1 MNLCVI
7 PARGGSKRVPRKNVR
22 DFHGKPMIVW
32 SIEAA
37 LQSGVFGRV
46 LVSTDDAEIA
56 RIARDAGAE
65 VPFSRPRELADDHTP
80 TVPVM
85 AHGIGEAEQLWGEA
99 QAVCCLY
106 AAAPFVRA
114 TDLREGLGLLG
125 SSGARYVL
133 PVTSFPFPIQRAVR
147 LTEEGRVEMLSPEH
161 VVTRSQD
168 LEEAYHDVGQFYW
181 GTREAWLDG
190 VPLMGPDSAPLL
202 IPRHRVQDIDTP
214 EDWERAER
222 LFAALHGS

>member
-37 LQSGVFGRV
+37 LESGVFGHV
-46 LVSTDDAEIA
+46 VVSTEDVEIA
-56 RIARDAGAE
+56 RIAREAGAE
-65 VPFSRPRELADDHTP
+65 VPFTRPGELADDHTP
-80 TVPVM
+80 TVPVV
-85 AHGIGEAEQLWGEA
+85 AHGIRKAEELWGEA

-106 AAAPFVRA
+106 AAAPFVQA
-114 TDLREGLGLLG
+114 ADLREGLGLLD
-125 SSGARYVL
+125 SSGARYVV

-147 LTEEGRVEMLSPEH
+147 LTGSGRMEMLSPEH

-181 GTREAWLDG
+181 GTRAAWLDG
-190 VPLMGPDSAPLL
+190 IPLMGPDSAPLV
-202 IPRHRVQDIDTP
+202 IPRHRVQDIDTS

-222 LFAALHGS
+222 LFTALQGG